1 MKPFIRRGE
10 RLAVHFVAGLL
21 IVTRDRSFSRQ
32 LHVMHQVGSERPTTV
47 LSSTDRAPVML
58 YNSRDLSTSTP
69 TTTQASA
76 ALARKLRATDY
87 FTLGWGTMVGVGWL
101 VIMDDWLSRG
111 GALGALLGFLIGG
124 AVLLPIGWVYGKLVA
139 AMPDAAGEI
148 AYTAAVFPQSV
159 SFATGWMMTLA
170 YFIVCPWEAVA
181 VGRIAAYIFPSL
193 DSVPLYT
200 IAGRP
205 VYLPHLAVG
214 LGLTALL
221 TILNYRGIRLSASFQ
236 NWTSFGTLALFVL
249 FVGLGVSHGSSA
261 NFPPLFTHS
270 PLVSVLLIIQIVPYF
285 MTGFES
291 VGKAAEEA
299 SPEFRGRGFFRAI
312 WMAIVVGIVFYASIV
327 VAVAFIAP
335 WHQLIGEKFM
345 TAVAFQRAVGA
356 RWIVDIILAA
366 ALLSLFKCFNGNFVA
381 ASRLVFALG
390 RRDMINRRA
399 GAVHARYQTPSVAV
413 LSVGIATAACMLL
426 GDAIL
431 VPITEVGSVACAI
444 GWSAAC
450 AACLAQGTKTNWT
463 LSAPE
468 RAVAG
473 FALLVGIAMVLMK
486 VLPGIPGHFTIYEWI
501 ALAGWIAVGIIAA
514 TTRGVRG

>member
-1 MKPFIRRGE
+1 
-10 RLAVHFVAGLL
+10 
-21 IVTRDRSFSRQ
+21 
-32 LHVMHQVGSERPTTV
+32 
-47 LSSTDRAPVML
+47 ML
-58 YNSRDLSTSTP
+58 YNSPALSSTTSTMA
-69 TTTQASA
+69 QAPA
-76 ALARKLRATDY
+76 TLARKLRATDY

-124 AVLLPIGWVYGKLVA
+124 ALLFPIGWVYGKLVA

-148 AYTAAVFPQSV
+148 AYTSAVFPPSI

-181 VGRIAAYIFPSL
+181 LGRIAAYIIPSL
-193 DSVPLYT
+193 DSIPLYT

-205 VYLPHLAVG
+205 VYLPHLCIG

-236 NWTSFGTLALFVL
+236 NWTSFGTLALFGL
-249 FVGLGVSHGSSA
+249 FVALGVSHGAAA
-261 NFPPLFTHS
+261 NFPPLFTHT
-270 PLVSVLLIIQIVPYF
+270 PLVSILLVIQIVPYF

-299 SPEFRGRGFFRAI
+299 SPEFRAQGFLRAI
-312 WMAIVVGIVFYASIV
+312 WMAILVGMLFYASIV
-327 VAVAFIAP
+327 AAVAVVAP
-335 WHQLIGEKFM
+335 WHQLLTAKFM
-345 TAVAFQRAVGA
+345 TAVAFQNAIGSH
-356 RWIVDIILAA
+356 WIVNIIMAA

-381 ASRLVFALG
+381 ASRLIFALG
-390 RRDMINRRA
+390 RRGMIHHRA
-399 GAVHARYQTPSVAV
+399 GAVHARHRTPSLAV
-413 LSVGIATAACMLL
+413 LCVGIATGACMLL

-450 AACLAQGTKTNWT
+450 AAYLALSREKQNWK
-463 LSAPE
+463 LSPPE
-468 RAVAG
+468 RAVATL
-473 FALLVGIAMVLMK
+473 ALVVGIAMVLMK
-486 VLPGIPGHFTIYEWI
+486 ILPGVPGHFTIYEWI
-501 ALAGWIAVGIIAA
+501 ALAGWIGAGAIASA
-514 TTRGVRG
+514 SKAGRTA